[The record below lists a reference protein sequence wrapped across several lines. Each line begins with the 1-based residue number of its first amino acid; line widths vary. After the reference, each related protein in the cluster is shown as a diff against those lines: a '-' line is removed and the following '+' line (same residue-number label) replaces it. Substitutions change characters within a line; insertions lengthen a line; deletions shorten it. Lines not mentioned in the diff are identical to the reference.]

1 MSLRFLLQKSLGNDI
16 PLFWK
21 IYPEFW
27 LKATHWLGHLP
38 KRSAMSVTLLLA
50 WSVLLTNWD
59 SLFYFWWWHEGI
71 FLKHI
76 GNLFHKQGLWR
87 SVTMAR
93 VAKILPS
100 DRKKLAAK
108 PGKPIWKVWVVDNLF
123 WNSLESICSE
133 LNLLA
138 QTPIHVPAF
147 PC

>member
-1 MSLRFLLQKSLGNDI
+1 
-16 PLFWK
+16 
-21 IYPEFW
+21 
-27 LKATHWLGHLP
+27 
-38 KRSAMSVTLLLA
+38 
-50 WSVLLTNWD
+50 
-59 SLFYFWWWHEGI
+59 
-71 FLKHI
+71 
-76 GNLFHKQGLWR
+76 
-87 SVTMAR
+87 MAR